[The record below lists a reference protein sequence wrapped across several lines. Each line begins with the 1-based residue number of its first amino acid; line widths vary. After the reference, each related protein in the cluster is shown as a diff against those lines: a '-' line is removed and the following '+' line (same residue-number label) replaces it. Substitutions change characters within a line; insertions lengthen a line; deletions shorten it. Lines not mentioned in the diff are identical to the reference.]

1 MVLGKRS
8 IHVSVTF
15 KNHTAEFLLPL
26 VSNFILRFQIL
37 LIIPAK
43 ITVVFHWIALY
54 SLGTLFGIWPFSLNL
69 IKILI
74 HLHEESITKVWD
86 DCPTVTGHLVL
97 V

>member
-15 KNHTAEFLLPL
+15 KNHTLFVPHTAEFLLPL

-54 SLGTLFGIWPFSLNL
+54 SLGILFGIWPFSLNFN
-69 IKILI
+69 
-74 HLHEESITKVWD
+74 
-86 DCPTVTGHLVL
+86 
-97 V
+97 